1 MNQDSKKIINFP
13 QDVNLTEFKKE
24 KSSVTKYG
32 LPADVKYCKTCVISN
47 QRPNTTVE
55 FKHNENS
62 KKTTINFDKVLN
74 PGSQTTTMMKYIGFF
89 MCGLTYLQTIYS
101 SIKVAMNTVN
111 VTNIIH
117 KRVNNIC
124 LFKPYVMEYS
134 RKECK

>member
-62 KKTTINFDKVLN
+62 KKTTINFDKDGICDACTVTEKKKKSIDWEERERELIKL
-74 PGSQTTTMMKYIGFF
+74 SLKHLSKAIG
-89 MCGLTYLQTIYS
+89 
-101 SIKVAMNTVN
+101 
-111 VTNIIH
+111 
-117 KRVNNIC
+117 
-124 LFKPYVMEYS
+124 
-134 RKECK
+134 

>member
-62 KKTTINFDKVLN
+62 KKTTINFDKD
-74 PGSQTTTMMKYIGFF
+74 GI
-89 MCGLTYLQTIYS
+89 CD
-101 SIKVAMNTVN
+101 ACTV
-111 VTNIIH
+111 TE
-117 KRVNNIC
+117 K
-124 LFKPYVMEYS
+124 K
-134 RKECK
+134 